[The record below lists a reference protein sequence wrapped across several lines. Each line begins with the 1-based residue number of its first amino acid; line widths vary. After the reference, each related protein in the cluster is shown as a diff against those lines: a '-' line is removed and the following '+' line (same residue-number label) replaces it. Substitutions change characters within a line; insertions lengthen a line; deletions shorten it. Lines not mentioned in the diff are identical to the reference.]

1 MSDGSYELGIKGYK
15 GMLITRVIDIDPKT
29 PDYIDEAKRKKV
41 SFGDRQIY
49 STIFIGSETDSAD
62 NNQQIRNFITPL
74 SSLSSYNL
82 GVKFEQDRLIMP
94 SIIKNISAK
103 DLQATISSE
112 NRKVARAL
120 CEEDKDIT
128 FIEPKTIISSDKDFQ
143 VGNGCGNALAAISG
157 LESIYATTNESPLT
171 KIISNLSASLF
182 RAVGKNY
189 PYIYLKVISSGR

>member
-128 FIEPKTIISSDKDFQ
+128 FIEPKPIISSDKDFQ